1 MILLVETII
10 IAILHL
16 RNSKDRTV
24 KGQSGNSNTSRP
36 PSEPAQLTI
45 TQYRILN
52 LGHEPREI
60 PNKLKS

>member
-24 KGQSGNSNTSRP
+24 KGQSGNSNTSP
-36 PSEPAQLTI
+36 PPEPAQLTI